1 MPISSFAPYT
11 RAALLCA
18 LAPLALAAQGAA
30 RQLPAAEAMFEEPFS
45 SVTALRE
52 LPNGKVLVADARDK
66 MLSMVDFKA
75 GTQTKLGREG
85 SGPAEYGLPMRLL
98 YGRGD
103 SAVLFDLG
111 NQRYMSI
118 SADGKL
124 GATFMQEAAAP
135 PSAGGGAR
143 VMSIAMPRTSDAR
156 GRMYYES
163 SPFSMGPDGQPKA
176 ADSAAIL
183 RWDRESKRVDTLAWV
198 RLPKSNAQVSGS
210 QGNVRF
216 SIGSANPLLPRD
228 EWTVFPDGRLAIVR
242 ATDYHVDWVMPDGRK
257 SSSPANKYTP
267 IKMTAAEIKAEEAL
281 RNAAR
286 ANSVSISMNN
296 NNGNVTRS
304 MGVGAPPGAPPL
316 EPLTD
321 WPEVKPP
328 FRRGEGTV
336 VAAPNGDLWVRRTT
350 AVNESKGALYDV
362 IGTDGK
368 VMYQVRFP
376 ERVNLVGFGKNTLYT
391 TLADEDD
398 LLTLRR
404 HSLAEVKLKG

>member
-1 MPISSFAPYT
+1 MLTSSVRSVF
-11 RAALLCA
+11 LLA
-18 LAPLALAAQGAA
+18 LAPLAVAAQGAV
-30 RQLPAAEAMFEEPFS
+30 RPLPAPDASFDEPFS

-66 MLSMVDFKA
+66 MLSLVDFKTGA
-75 GTQTKLGREG
+75 QTKLGREG

-103 SAVLFDLG
+103 SAVLFDIG

-124 GATFMQEAAAP
+124 GATFMQETAAP
-135 PSAGGGAR
+135 PAAGGGAR

-163 SPFSMGPDGQPKA
+163 SGFSMGPDGQPKP
-176 ADSAAIL
+176 ADSVAIL
-183 RWDRESKRVDTLAWV
+183 RWDRESKKVDTLAWV
-198 RLPKSNAQVSGS
+198 AVPKSNAQVSGGQS
-210 QGNVRF
+210 NMRVM
-216 SIGSANPLLPRD
+216 IGAANPLLPKD

-242 ATDYHVDWVMPDGRK
+242 AGDYHVDWVMPNGQK
-257 SSSPANKYTP
+257 TSGPANKFTP
-267 IKMTAAEIKAEEAL
+267 IRMTEAEKKAEEAV

-286 ANSVSISMNN
+286 GNQVSFSINN

-304 MGVGAPPGAPPL
+304 AGMGAPPGAPPL

-328 FRRGEGTV
+328 FRRGEGSV

-350 AVNESKGALYDV
+350 AVNEPKGALWDV

-368 VMYQVRFP
+368 VMFQVRLP
-376 ERVNLVGFGKNTLYT
+376 DRVNLVGFGKNTIYT

>member
-1 MPISSFAPYT
+1 MHTSIRRS
-11 RAALLCA
+11 ALL
-18 LAPLALAAQGAA
+18 LAFTPLVAVAQQAP
-30 RQLPAAEAMFEEPFS
+30 RPLPAPEVSFEEPFS

-52 LPNGKVLVADARDK
+52 LASGKVLVADARDK
-66 MLSMVDFKA
+66 VLSLVDFKA

-98 YGRGD
+98 FGRGD
-103 SAVLFDLG
+103 SAVLFDVG

-143 VMSIAMPRTSDAR
+143 VVGLAMPRTSDAR

-163 SPFSMGPDGQPKA
+163 PAFAMGPDGQPKS
-176 ADSAAIL
+176 ADSVGIL
-183 RWDRESKRVDTLAWV
+183 RWDRETKKVDTLGWV
-198 RLPKSNAQVSGS
+198 RVPKANTQISG
-210 QGNVRF
+210 GRDNMRVMVG
-216 SIGSANPLLPRD
+216 GSNPLLPKD

-242 ATDYHVDWVMPDGRK
+242 AGDYHVDWVMPNGQK
-257 SSSPANKYTP
+257 SSGPSNRFTP
-267 IKMTAAEIKAEEAL
+267 IKMTDAEKKAEEAL

-286 ANSVSISMNN
+286 GNQVMMTMNN
-296 NNGNVTRS
+296 NNGAVTRS
-304 MGVGAPPGAPPL
+304 ASLGAPSGAPPL

-321 WPEVKPP
+321 WPEAKPP
-328 FRRGEGTV
+328 FRRGEASV
-336 VAAPNGDLWVRRTT
+336 IAAPNGDLWVRRTT
-350 AVNESKGALYDV
+350 SVSEPKGALWDV

-368 VMYQVRFP
+368 VMFQVRLP
-376 ERVNLVGFGKNTLYT
+376 DRVNLVGFGKNAIYT

-404 HSLAEVKLKG
+404 HSTAEIKLKG